1 MSGILIYFPFIYFL
15 ILFLF
20 IYRQNG
26 FDVASL
32 VAFLYVV
39 TSAFAIPYWYGFSPG
54 SRIEINIIPT
64 FFYCLGITVVIYP
77 FYKFK
82 SNRAITVRMANSKL
96 FDFIVYFYFISFV
109 FMLIL
114 LWQDMMIRL
123 AMGDAIGELRGADDA
138 YLDTA
143 QSRLV
148 GPLRFISNVFAVMN
162 SISPIMF
169 MFFFYSI
176 CFLHKK
182 WWFNMIILLS
192 SLGTIIASII
202 GIDRSMVFYF
212 IIEMFLAYVIFK
224 RYIPKKKKIY
234 IYLFG
239 GLILFGAVSYMVML
253 TMSRFGQGDNDIAK
267 SSVIDY
273 AGQSFIYFCFF
284 WDNFQLPEL
293 NPAIFFPITNHFLGG
308 QGAVA
313 YGYELEL
320 SQGFFINQFYT
331 FMGSIMIYM
340 GKFVAILY
348 CFVYAFIA
356 RIVLKRSKR
365 IVSFSSLLLL
375 FIFAIIPY
383 CGAILYILTDYIR
396 EMGYIIML
404 IAAHYLRKGTRKVK
418 YKTKHKNAKT
428 ALV

>member
-1 MSGILIYFPFIYFL
+1 
-15 ILFLF
+15 
-20 IYRQNG
+20 
-26 FDVASL
+26 
-32 VAFLYVV
+32 
-39 TSAFAIPYWYGFSPG
+39 
-54 SRIEINIIPT
+54 
-64 FFYCLGITVVIYP
+64 
-77 FYKFK
+77 
-82 SNRAITVRMANSKL
+82 
-96 FDFIVYFYFISFV
+96 
-109 FMLIL
+109 
-114 LWQDMMIRL
+114 MMIRL

-284 WDNFQLPEL
+284 
-293 NPAIFFPITNHFLGG
+293 FL
-308 QGAVA
+308 
-313 YGYELEL
+313 
-320 SQGFFINQFYT
+320 FFI
-331 FMGSIMIYM
+331 
-340 GKFVAILY
+340 
-348 CFVYAFIA
+348 
-356 RIVLKRSKR
+356 
-365 IVSFSSLLLL
+365 
-375 FIFAIIPY
+375 
-383 CGAILYILTDYIR
+383 
-396 EMGYIIML
+396 
-404 IAAHYLRKGTRKVK
+404 
-418 YKTKHKNAKT
+418 
-428 ALV
+428 